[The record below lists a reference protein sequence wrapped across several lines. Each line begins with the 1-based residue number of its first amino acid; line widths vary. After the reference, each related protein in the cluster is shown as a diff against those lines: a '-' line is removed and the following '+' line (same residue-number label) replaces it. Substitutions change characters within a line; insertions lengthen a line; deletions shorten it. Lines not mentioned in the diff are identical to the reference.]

1 MKIQSSLQTSGEGVS
16 RLEKCPHDAHAQQTI
31 THKQLRSSDKLHGNH
46 EGRDSTGA
54 ASRQPK
60 LARPAGD
67 VAGEPFDRWRR
78 LSVGGSVGG
87 RSAGP
92 GRSAG
97 ASEAGE
103 EWGRGEDERERRGEG
118 IGGDGIGGGP
128 SEAGEEWAWGE
139 DEREEDR
146 RCEGV
151 GGDGIRGKA
160 GEEGGRGEDEREASS
175 RRGEDGGER
184 EGGVLKWG
192 WGEDEREESSRRG
205 ESGREREG
213 GVMEAMKV
221 LTGEEG
227 PVTKVCKRLGE
238 SGGSQSAGG
247 IGERR
252 GVLVAQLAEV
262 ALGESREEAAEVAAL
277 GEARGCLRIF
287 LLLGSEKPLVSWRG
301 RSAAFSFR
309 SCFSCCHSA
318 RSFSVP
324 LSLRAFRRG
333 LAELSRGLRTPT
345 SAAPRTLLHRLGVR
359 LARRDASGA
368 AGDAFCGL
376 L

>member
-1 MKIQSSLQTSGEGVS
+1 M
-16 RLEKCPHDAHAQQTI
+16 
-31 THKQLRSSDKLHGNH
+31 
-46 EGRDSTGA
+46 
-54 ASRQPK
+54 
-60 LARPAGD
+60 
-67 VAGEPFDRWRR
+67 
-78 LSVGGSVGG
+78 
-87 RSAGP
+87 
-92 GRSAG
+92 
-97 ASEAGE
+97 
-103 EWGRGEDERERRGEG
+103 
-118 IGGDGIGGGP
+118 GDGIGGGP

-160 GEEGGRGEDEREASS
+160 GEECGRGEDEREASS
-175 RRGEDGGER
+175 RRGEEGGER

-192 WGEDEREESSRRG
+192 WGEDEREASSRLG

-227 PVTKVCKRLGE
+227 PVTRVCKRLGE
-238 SGGSQSAGG
+238 SGGSQSSGVVGG
-247 IGERR
+247 RR

-262 ALGESREEAAEVAAL
+262 ALGESREEAEEAAL
-277 GEARGCLRIF
+277 GEARDCLRIF

-359 LARRDASGA
+359 LARRDSSGA